1 MTVGIVRA
9 SRGARFAI
17 RGPTRTNGIGEN
29 MIDFLAIIFKLGVLS
44 LFVLFAVSLAIA
56 MLI

>member
-1 MTVGIVRA
+1 
-9 SRGARFAI
+9 
-17 RGPTRTNGIGEN
+17 